1 MIFWGDKDPSIGNES
16 NYHNLYKGLYKT
28 PLSINLG
35 AAYTFNKVDIAVS
48 GEWFSKINKYQ
59 LQNKIKIFNNESKM
73 PSEYESWNQIWSG
86 KRIDRDKT
94 YYILLTK

>member
-1 MIFWGDKDPSIGNES
+1 MLNNIYGIKAVDSNKDIQCRII
-16 NYHNLYKGLYKT
+16 L
-28 PLSINLG
+28 LSL
-35 AAYTFNKVDIAVS
+35 
-48 GEWFSKINKYQ
+48 
-59 LQNKIKIFNNESKM
+59 NNESKM